1 MKELNLDI
9 NNTTAIKEISVL
21 GNALASPI
29 RVKILQNIKN
39 NGESITNLAKQC
51 YVSFSSIMFH
61 LKLLQ
66 EADLIKI
73 VVVEKNNRKHWK
85 FRPKRTNACI
95 WPYLR
100 GKKSTLQTLT
110 SMVTF

>member
-39 NGESITNLAKQC
+39 NGA
-51 YVSFSSIMFH
+51 H
-61 LKLLQ
+61 LCFQLR
-66 EADLIKI
+66 
-73 VVVEKNNRKHWK
+73 KN
-85 FRPKRTNACI
+85 T
-95 WPYLR
+95 
-100 GKKSTLQTLT
+100 
-110 SMVTF
+110 